1 MALVSSNNGNSKAAS
16 DATLSMRD
24 TGTAGSGSGGN
35 VSLGKGA
42 WDCDFGRMIPA
53 DKEAEVFEEIA
64 NMDMDYEGIPTVP
77 MRKDMDHMVGIPI
90 IHQEMHSVSD
100 K

>member
-1 MALVSSNNGNSKAAS
+1 MALVSSNNGSSQAAS
-16 DATLSMRD
+16 DATMLMSGS
-24 TGTAGSGSGGN
+24 GTAGGSGSSGN

-77 MRKDMDHMVGIPI
+77 MRKDMDHMVGTPM
-90 IHQEMHSVSD
+90 IHQDIYS